1 MTDSLIGQ
9 YRALG
14 WALIPIPAGSK
25 APVAKEWGARQFA
38 PADFPTGCNAPR
50 LRGDIR

>member
-9 YRALG
+9 YRALE

-25 APVAKEWGARQFA
+25 APVAKEWA
-38 PADFPTGCNAPR
+38 PDNSPR
-50 LRGDIR
+50 PISRPAAMSE